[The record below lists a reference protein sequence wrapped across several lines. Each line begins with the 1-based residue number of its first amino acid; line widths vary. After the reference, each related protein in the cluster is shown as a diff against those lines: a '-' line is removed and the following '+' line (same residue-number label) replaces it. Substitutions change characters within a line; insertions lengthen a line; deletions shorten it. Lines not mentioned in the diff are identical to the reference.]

1 MSIRN
6 ISVIIPCYKAAATL
20 RRAAASALA
29 DAPAG
34 LELLLVDDGSPDDTG
49 TLCDTLA
56 AEDPRVRALHRPNG
70 GAGAARN
77 TGLDAAR
84 GDWVLFLD
92 ADDVLLPGLWAA
104 LAALSTEA
112 DMILFGL
119 TRESGTTVTP
129 ADFLAEGAYPGLQAL
144 GGALTPLL
152 FDTGLLAAPY
162 PKLFRR
168 AAIGAVRFDARLA
181 INEDVLFNIQF
192 LQNTSAIYCLDGVYY
207 KQYDTEAGSLSRR
220 LRGDLLDAERVT
232 RPALADLLR
241 QNGIDPA
248 PYEAASRLR
257 ACLNQYGLLTGC
269 KGKLSY
275 AERRALFA
283 EILADPAAR
292 KALRERLRND
302 PNRLLA
308 VPYRIGV
315 ACNWPGLLAGYT
327 VAKQR
332 LL

>member
-112 DMILFGL
+112 DMILSDAGERHDCDPCRF
-119 TRESGTTVTP
+119 SG
-129 ADFLAEGAYPGLQAL
+129 
-144 GGALTPLL
+144 
-152 FDTGLLAAPY
+152 
-162 PKLFRR
+162 R
-168 AAIGAVRFDARLA
+168 
-181 INEDVLFNIQF
+181 
-192 LQNTSAIYCLDGVYY
+192 
-207 KQYDTEAGSLSRR
+207 GSLSR
-220 LRGDLLDAERVT
+220 
-232 RPALADLLR
+232 PAGAGQCALS
-241 QNGIDPA
+241 PA
-248 PYEAASRLR
+248 
-257 ACLNQYGLLTGC
+257 
-269 KGKLSY
+269 
-275 AERRALFA
+275 
-283 EILADPAAR
+283 
-292 KALRERLRND
+292 
-302 PNRLLA
+302 
-308 VPYRIGV
+308 V
-315 ACNWPGLLAGYT
+315 
-327 VAKQR
+327 
-332 LL
+332 

>member
-1 MSIRN
+1 MSIHN

-20 RRAAASALA
+20 RRAATSALA

-56 AEDPRVRALHRPNG
+56 AEDSRVRALHRPNG

-129 ADFLAEGAYPGLQAL
+129 ADFLAEGAYPDLQAL
-144 GGALTPLL
+144 GGALAPLL

-168 AAIGAVRFDARLA
+168 SAV
-181 INEDVLFNIQF
+181 
-192 LQNTSAIYCLDGVYY
+192 G
-207 KQYDTEAGSLSRR
+207 
-220 LRGDLLDAERVT
+220 
-232 RPALADLLR
+232 
-241 QNGIDPA
+241 
-248 PYEAASRLR
+248 
-257 ACLNQYGLLTGC
+257 
-269 KGKLSY
+269 
-275 AERRALFA
+275 
-283 EILADPAAR
+283 
-292 KALRERLRND
+292 ALRF
-302 PNRLLA
+302 
-308 VPYRIGV
+308 
-315 ACNWPGLLAGYT
+315 
-327 VAKQR
+327 
-332 LL
+332 

>member
-56 AEDPRVRALHRPNG
+56 AEDQRVRALHRPNG

-129 ADFLAEGAYPGLQAL
+129 ADFLAEGAYPDLQAL
-144 GGALTPLL
+144 GSAL
-152 FDTGLLAAPY
+152 APCC
-162 PKLFRR
+162 L
-168 AAIGAVRFDARLA
+168 
-181 INEDVLFNIQF
+181 IQGCWPH
-192 LQNTSAIYCLDGVYY
+192 LIPSCSVGRPSGRCA
-207 KQYDTEAGSLSRR
+207 SRR
-220 LRGDLLDAERVT
+220 
-232 RPALADLLR
+232 
-241 QNGIDPA
+241 
-248 PYEAASRLR
+248 S
-257 ACLNQYGLLTGC
+257 
-269 KGKLSY
+269 
-275 AERRALFA
+275 
-283 EILADPAAR
+283 
-292 KALRERLRND
+292 
-302 PNRLLA
+302 
-308 VPYRIGV
+308 
-315 ACNWPGLLAGYT
+315 
-327 VAKQR
+327 
-332 LL
+332 